1 MLDALGLSVSE
12 QHLYATLIEHSP
24 ALLADLRD
32 DSGMDGDQL
41 AETLELLEN
50 KGMVT
55 RHPGQP
61 ASYSAVPPDIALE
74 VLIVE
79 QEEQL
84 KRARL
89 AAQQLTTRFREAAN
103 RRDPA
108 ELLEVVSGP
117 EAVWKRIQQIQRAAR
132 REVRSIDRP
141 PYLIPVSVMVPVEN
155 RQLGS
160 GVRYRVVYDPESFAS
175 EAHQLRSDVEECVT
189 LGEQARVLSG
199 VPVKLILVDDR
210 FGCLPL
216 QADPQEIAS
225 MVVVHPSGLLEALDA
240 LFEAV
245 WAQAMPLSLDGAS
258 APGLTD
264 DMQRLLGLLTA
275 GVSDGTAARQLG
287 VSPRTFQRRL
297 QELMASLG
305 ARTRFQAGLQAGLR
319 GWIHRE

>member
-1 MLDALGLSVSE
+1 MFDALGLSASE
-12 QHLYATLIEHSP
+12 QSLYATLVERSP
-24 ALLADLRD
+24 APLTELRPVT
-32 DSGMDGDQL
+32 GMTRDQL

-55 RHPGQP
+55 RRPGTP
-61 ASYSAVPPDIALE
+61 ATYSAVPPDIALE

-89 AAQQLTTRFREAAN
+89 AAQQLTARFREAAS

-117 EAVWKRIQQIQRAAR
+117 EAVWKRIQQIQRSAR
-132 REVRSIDRP
+132 HEVRSIDRP
-141 PYLIPVSVMVPVEN
+141 PYLIPVSVMMPVEN
-155 RQLGS
+155 RQLGA
-160 GVRYRVVYDPESFAS
+160 GVRYRVVYDPESFTS
-175 EAHQLRSDVEECVT
+175 EAHQLRSDVEECVA
-189 LGEQARVLSG
+189 LGEQARVLPG

-245 WAQAMPLSLDGAS
+245 WAQAMPLTMDDGHA
-258 APGLTD
+258 D
-264 DMQRLLGLLTA
+264 DVSEDTRRLLGLLTA

-297 QELMASLG
+297 QDLMASLG

-319 GWIHRE
+319 GWIRRE